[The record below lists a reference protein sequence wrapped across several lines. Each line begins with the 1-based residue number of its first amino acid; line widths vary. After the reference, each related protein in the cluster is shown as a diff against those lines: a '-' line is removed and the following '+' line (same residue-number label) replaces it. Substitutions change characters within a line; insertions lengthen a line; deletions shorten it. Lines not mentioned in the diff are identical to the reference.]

1 LGQANEGAGANLSIQ
16 TTRGWL
22 DALANF
28 LSTESTLGFVK
39 GTNLFAENFIDDP
52 GVITDQFVIYDEGHD
67 QMTQYRHL
75 HLNWNVRFVTS
86 RKKRLDAQAA
96 LNPVYDLLISKKRFT
111 ATSDQSES
119 FTIINVRSAA
129 APDVV
134 EKTDSGR
141 YASSCT
147 LQFELIPD

>member
-1 LGQANEGAGANLSIQ
+1 MGSIDEGTGFNLSTQ

-28 LSTESTLGFVK
+28 LTAESTLSLTK
-39 GTNLFAENFIDDP
+39 GTNLFAESYIDDP
-52 GVITDQFVIYDEGHD
+52 SIITDQFVIYDEGHN
-67 QMTQYRHL
+67 QMTEYRHL
-75 HLNWNVRFVTS
+75 HLNWSVRFVTS

-96 LNPVYDLLISKKRFT
+96 LNPIYDHLIGKKRFT

-119 FTIINVRSAA
+119 FTIINVRSTA